1 MRRYKFGNVKAEEG
15 GNVKT
20 TGGGVMK
27 NSTYKKILGKIPA
40 GVFVF
45 GEDLRILYANASFA
59 RAFASPGYA
68 KKAGESIKSGAF
80 LDAYLSCPVRA
91 GGGEKKQSF
100 CGKKAECGYCT
111 LHRVMARAARENAEQ
126 SDVIS
131 VTVNKGNRT
140 ETIGTR
146 IRILPVDDESSRGKK
161 RGKRLFLGLT
171 DGAMQT
177 EIAREMLTA
186 KRMQQRLLPAG
197 KQTGG
202 VPYSY
207 MYIPCLDIGGDLPDV
222 YELDGKVY
230 GVLSDVSG
238 KGISA
243 GMLSAFIR
251 AGFNR
256 KEQSVAKAVSSLRD
270 KFVELNPDERSYIT
284 VAAVCMDKATHTLSY
299 VLAGHNAP
307 ILLKSGRGYG
317 INEIEDPAPP
327 VSNWIAD
334 YRYAEKTMPYEAG
347 DLLVLLSDG
356 VTECANT
363 AGERFGIERAES
375 VLMQSACAE
384 DFIGKLKNALTVFCG
399 GKFGDD
405 ITAMAFDLK

>member
-1 MRRYKFGNVKAEEG
+1 
-15 GNVKT
+15 
-20 TGGGVMK
+20 MK

-45 GEDLRILYANASFA
+45 DENLRIRYANESFA
-59 RAFASPGYA
+59 RAFAAPAYA
-68 KKAGESIKSGAF
+68 KNPKSLEKRGVSPD
-80 LDAYLSCPVRA
+80 LYLNCPVRA
-91 GGGEKKQSF
+91 AQETAGVKSKIETF
-100 CGKKAECGYCT
+100 CGTQASCEYCT
-111 LHRVMARAARENAEQ
+111 LRRTMLRAAAENTAQ

-146 IRILPVDDESSRGKK
+146 IRILPVDEENAAEKPSRKK
-161 RGKRLFLGLT
+161 KHTPRLYLGLT
-171 DGAMQT
+171 DGSMQT

-222 YELDGKVY
+222 YECGGKVY

-251 AGFNR
+251 AGFDR
-256 KEQSVAKAVSSLRD
+256 KESSVAKAVSSLRD

-284 VAAVCMDKATHTLSY
+284 VAAVSMDKETHTLTY

-307 ILLKSGRGYG
+307 ILLKSGKGFG
-317 INEIEDPAPP
+317 INEIENPAPP

-334 YRYAEKTMPYEAG
+334 YRYEEKTMPYEAG

-375 VLMQSACAE
+375 VLMQASCAE
-384 DFIGKLKNALTVFCG
+384 DFIGKLKNALTVFSG
-399 GKFGDD
+399 GNFNDD

>member
-1 MRRYKFGNVKAEEG
+1 
-15 GNVKT
+15 
-20 TGGGVMK
+20 MK

-45 GEDLRILYANASFA
+45 DENLRIRYANDSFA
-59 RAFASPGYA
+59 RAFAAPAYA
-68 KKAGESIKSGAF
+68 KTSESLEKRGVSPD
-80 LDAYLSCPVRA
+80 LYLNCPVRA
-91 GGGEKKQSF
+91 AQQAAGEIADKKQSL
-100 CGKKAECGYCT
+100 CGAKAACEYCT
-111 LHRVMARAARENAEQ
+111 LRRTMQRAASENAEQ

-131 VTVNKGNRT
+131 IAVNKGNRT

-146 IRILPVDDESSRGKK
+146 IRILPVDEERAEKKSPRRKK
-161 RGKRLFLGLT
+161 RAPRLYLGLT
-171 DGAMQT
+171 DGSIQT

-186 KRMQQRLLPAG
+186 KQMQQRLLPAG

-207 MYIPCLDIGGDLPDV
+207 MYIPCLEIGGDLPDV
-222 YELDGKVY
+222 YECGGKVY

-256 KEQSVAKAVSSLRD
+256 KEPSVAKAVSVLRD

-284 VAAVCMDKATHTLSY
+284 VAAVSMDKETHTLSY

-307 ILLKSGRGYG
+307 ILLKSGKGYG

-327 VSNWIAD
+327 VSNWIAN
-334 YRYAEKTMPYEAG
+334 YRYEEKTMPYEAG

-356 VTECANT
+356 VTECGNT
-363 AGERFGIERAES
+363 AGERFGIDRAES
-375 VLMQSACAE
+375 VLMQSSCAE
-384 DFIGKLKNALTVFCG
+384 DFIGKLKNALTVFSG
-399 GKFGDD
+399 GNFDDD

>member
-1 MRRYKFGNVKAEEG
+1 
-15 GNVKT
+15 
-20 TGGGVMK
+20 MK

-45 GEDLRILYANASFA
+45 DENLRIRYANESFA
-59 RAFASPGYA
+59 RAFAAPAYA
-68 KKAGESIKSGAF
+68 KNPKSLEKRGVSPD
-80 LDAYLSCPVRA
+80 LYLNCPVRA
-91 GGGEKKQSF
+91 AQETAGVKSKIETF
-100 CGKKAECGYCT
+100 CGTQASCEYCT
-111 LHRVMARAARENAEQ
+111 LRRTMLRAASENTAQ

-146 IRILPVDDESSRGKK
+146 IRILPVDEENAAENPSRKK
-161 RGKRLFLGLT
+161 KHIPRLYLGLT
-171 DGAMQT
+171 DGSMQT

-222 YELDGKVY
+222 YECGGKVY

-251 AGFNR
+251 AGFDR
-256 KEQSVAKAVSSLRD
+256 KESSVAKAVSSLRD

-284 VAAVCMDKATHTLSY
+284 VAAVSMDKETHTLTY

-307 ILLKSGRGYG
+307 ILLKSGKGFG
-317 INEIEDPAPP
+317 INEIENPAPP

-334 YRYAEKTMPYEAG
+334 YRYEEKTMPYEAG

-375 VLMQSACAE
+375 VLMQASCAE
-384 DFIGKLKNALTVFCG
+384 DFIGKLKNALTVFSG
-399 GKFGDD
+399 GNFNDD

>member
-1 MRRYKFGNVKAEEG
+1 
-15 GNVKT
+15 
-20 TGGGVMK
+20 MK

-45 GEDLRILYANASFA
+45 DENLRILYANNSFS
-59 RAFASPGYA
+59 RAFASPEYA
-68 KKAGESIKSGAF
+68 QNSESLEKRGVSPDI
-80 LDAYLSCPVRA
+80 YLHCPVRA
-91 GGGEKKQSF
+91 SQEAAGAIANKKQSL
-100 CGKKAECGYCT
+100 CGARAECEYCT
-111 LHRVMARAARENAEQ
+111 FRRTMKRAAEENAEQ
-126 SDVIS
+126 TDVIS

-146 IRILPVDDESSRGKK
+146 IRVLPIDEEPRKKK
-161 RGKRLFLGLT
+161 RASRLFLGLT

-186 KRMQQRLLPAG
+186 RQMQQRLLPAG

-222 YELDGKVY
+222 YEYGGKVY

-256 KEQSVAKAVSSLRD
+256 KEPSVAKAVSSLRD
-270 KFVELNPDERSYIT
+270 KFVDLNPDERSYIT
-284 VAAVCMDKATHTLSY
+284 VAAVCMDKETHTLSY

-307 ILLKSGRGYG
+307 ILLKSGKGYG

-334 YRYAEKTMPYEAG
+334 YPYTEKTMPYEAG

-375 VLMQSACAE
+375 VLMQSAGAE
-384 DFIGKLKNALTVFCG
+384 DFIGKLKNALTVFSG
-399 GKFGDD
+399 GKFDDD